1 MSDFVSLQTALS
13 GLRAAQT
20 QMTVAGQNV
29 ANTSTAGYTREVVN
43 LTASPPYQTVAGWMG
58 SGVEVTSITRA
69 RDAFL
74 DASVRT
80 TSNLQAGSQATANL
94 LQQAEQILGEP
105 SQGISAPL
113 NALFSAFESAA
124 NNPSDSSARA
134 TVMAALN
141 DLTTRIRQV
150 ASGWNTLADQ
160 TQQDIT
166 AKVATVN
173 SQLAQVASLNKDI
186 AAASGSGIPNS
197 LLDQRDRLLDQLA
210 SEVGAT
216 SVTDPDGSVRVE
228 LGSTSLV
235 DGISVNSLTFNANN
249 TITSA
254 QGGAVVAGGAVG
266 GEQSVLV
273 NNLPALQAKLNTF
286 TQDLATAL
294 NAQHAA
300 GFTPAGTSGGPLLTY
315 APGDAALTVTV
326 AVTDPSQLA
335 LSDAAG
341 PPFPVN
347 NGVNAQ
353 NLADLQTAL
362 AATGGT
368 ATLAGS
374 VRNLATGLGVAT
386 AASVQTANNQQAT
399 LQAMQSTRTGN
410 TGVSIDEEMTN
421 LMEAQRS
428 YQASA
433 RVMTTV
439 DATLNTL
446 INSTGLV
453 GR

>member
-29 ANTSTAGYTREVVN
+29 ANTATAGYTREVVN
-43 LTASPPYQTVAGWMG
+43 LTSSPPYQTTAGWMG

-80 TSNLQAGSQATANL
+80 TSNLQAGSQAKADL

-105 SQGISAPL
+105 SQGISTPL
-113 NALFSAFESAA
+113 NALFSAFEGAA

-134 TVMAALN
+134 SVIAALSA
-141 DLTTRIRQV
+141 LTTRIQQV
-150 ASGWNTLADQ
+150 SSGWNALA
-160 TQQDIT
+160 THAQQDVT
-166 AKVATVN
+166 AKLATVN
-173 SQLAQVASLNKDI
+173 DQLAQVASLNVDI
-186 AAASGSGIPNS
+186 AAAVGSGNPNS

-235 DGISVNSLTFNANN
+235 DGNHVNALSLTPSGA
-249 TITSA
+249 ITNA
-254 QGGAVVAGGAVG
+254 QGATVVAGGAVG

-273 NNLPALQAKLNTF
+273 NDLPGLQANLNGF
-286 TQDLATAL
+286 TQDLAAAL

-300 GFTPAGTSGGPLLTY
+300 GFTPGGVPGGPLLTY
-315 APGDAALTVTV
+315 APGNAALTVTV
-326 AVTDPSQLA
+326 AIANPSQLA
-335 LSDAAG
+335 LSDAGG

-353 NLADLQTAL
+353 SLADLQTGL
-362 AATGGT
+362 AAAGGT

-374 VRNLATGLGVAT
+374 MRDLATGLGVAT

-399 LQAMQSTRTGN
+399 LQAVRSTRTGS